1 MNSVYN
7 KCRDIISK
15 YIDCDDDIKEV
26 LCMAFMGLVSYFG
39 ESFIEE
45 IPKMLGD
52 LTVERVK
59 GDNVVLNIDAVF
71 DDDETVADKV
81 LYYPE
86 DSFEDNYTEVIIRT
100 IFELIHLYR
109 FNGITEKNGSIELKT
124 GVASKKITI
133 DDFSVKERGFELEE
147 AITSYFAKEAFNGLR
162 LLLEDDECDISMEHY
177 EDIINHKYYLY
188 DIRTHIMELFMKN
201 DDFKKIVTS
210 HSEEDNK
217 PFSIKYN
224 DFMDNDA
231 AFSKLLKLYQNLS
244 KYLNDEDEDNLNDTI
259 KALLSEIDSF
269 NNKGKQYKKD

>member
-26 LCMAFMGLVSYFG
+26 LCMAFVGLVSYFG
-39 ESFIEE
+39 ESFVEDM
-45 IPKMLGD
+45 PKMLSG
-52 LTVERVK
+52 LTIERIK
-59 GDNVVLNIDAVF
+59 GDNIVLNIDAVF
-71 DDDETVADKV
+71 DDDGTVADKV

-86 DSFEDNYTEVIIRT
+86 DSFDDNYTETIIRT

-109 FNGITEKNGSIELKT
+109 FKGITEKNGSIELKN

-133 DDFSVKERGFELEE
+133 DDFSIRDRGFELEE
-147 AITSYFAKEAFNGLR
+147 AITSYFAKESFNGLR

-201 DDFKKIVTS
+201 DDFKKIVMS
-210 HSEEDNK
+210 RSGDDI
-217 PFSIKYN
+217 PFPKKYN
-224 DFMDNDA
+224 DIMDNDA

-244 KYLNDEDEDNLNDTI
+244 KYLSDNDEDNLNETI
-259 KALLSEIDSF
+259 KAILSEIDSF